1 MLSQKDFDKIR
12 NIIREELTIKGVT
25 VERTNEET
33 GAKELKTIDL
43 YIPEWLV
50 AELPNLSGALRGMQE
65 TTDNAKNNSIKAFQG
80 MGAVANILATIEKPL
95 KMIALKNDR

>member
-1 MLSQKDFDKIR
+1 
-12 NIIREELTIKGVT
+12 
-25 VERTNEET
+25 
-33 GAKELKTIDL
+33 
-43 YIPEWLV
+43 
-50 AELPNLSGALRGMQE
+50 MQE